1 MGRRSTVGRLY
12 CLKVDRLT
20 KWPFGLLKCT
30 TGVLKCAVG
39 ESADSPPTR
48 RRLSCSQVGVCL
60 NHYIKY
66 SVSNHSNRK
75 VVGES
80 ADLFQKIGHV
90 QSFSVHIYPP
100 SMLHT
105 VTSIPPPFHPIV
117 LLHANN
123 YCYSLYHW
131 SI

>member
-100 SMLHT
+100 LNAPHSNIHSPSLPPHR
-105 VTSIPPPFHPIV
+105 SIS
-117 LLHANN
+117 
-123 YCYSLYHW
+123 Y
-131 SI
+131 